1 MANTPRSILAVL
13 VISAL
18 GGVVI
23 AALGGA
29 AVVRSNVQ
37 LLLLFILII
46 PLSRILYGDIRIPR
60 VLLLGALLATLTGAL
75 LRGAASTISNDT
87 FVIAQLKQDKLQVE
101 SKILRDGM
109 RRSVSSLPLLR
120 VGTIGRAISTRADA
134 ERVLLDDNHIN
145 GVVWGTQRWVN
156 VSLRVAPEISLNALN
171 PASYARDFLT
181 RNRVANLRVIIAIP
195 LVGMSN
201 ATSLATSDF
210 IGRLADVWGTFPK
223 ALLAAQEQ
231 PDVDLDLD
239 LDLEQKLRAMARL
252 KAAWTSPAHRAVP
265 MWMTGTYHLM
275 RAVSGLELSS
285 GELKCALRSFE
296 AARAQLRPTD
306 NPDLTIAIE
315 NNLAIA
321 TVLQAGVGLE
331 TKQARRQAQKIWRST
346 AAYAAKG
353 AGKARELN
361 GVQAVLSNYAALI
374 NDNERAQQ
382 RR

>member
-120 VGTIGRAISTRADA
+120 VGTIDRAISTRLDA
-134 ERVLLDDNHIN
+134 EMVLLNDNHIN

-239 LDLEQKLRAMARL
+239 LEQKLRAMARL

-275 RAVSGLELSS
+275 RAVSGLELSR

-321 TVLQAGVGLE
+321 TLLQAGVGLE

>member
-1 MANTPRSILAVL
+1 MAKTPRSILAVL

-120 VGTIGRAISTRADA
+120 VGTIDRAISTRLDA
-134 ERVLLDDNHIN
+134 EMVLLNDNHIN

-275 RAVSGLELSS
+275 RAVSGVELSS

>member
-109 RRSVSSLPLLR
+109 RRSVSSMPLLR
-120 VGTIGRAISTRADA
+120 VGTIDRAISTRLDA
-134 ERVLLDDNHIN
+134 EMVLLDDNHIN

-231 PDVDLDLD
+231 PDVDV
-239 LDLEQKLRAMARL
+239 DLEQKLRVMARL

-321 TVLQAGVGLE
+321 TLLQAGVGLE

-353 AGKARELN
+353 AGKAPELN

>member
-120 VGTIGRAISTRADA
+120 VGTIDRAISTRLDA
-134 ERVLLDDNHIN
+134 EMVLLDDNHIN

-171 PASYARDFLT
+171 PASYARDFLI

-201 ATSLATSDF
+201 ATSPATSDF

-231 PDVDLDLD
+231 PDVDLD

-275 RAVSGLELSS
+275 RAVSGLELSR
-285 GELKCALRSFE
+285 GELYCALRSFE

-321 TVLQAGVGLE
+321 TLLQAGVGLE

-346 AAYAAKG
+346 SVYAAKG
-353 AGKARELN
+353 AGKAPELN
-361 GVQAVLSNYAALI
+361 GVQAVLSNYAALR
-374 NDNERAQQ
+374 NANESAQQ

>member
-75 LRGAASTISNDT
+75 LRGAASTVSNDT

-321 TVLQAGVGLE
+321 TLLQAGVGLE

>member
-37 LLLLFILII
+37 LLVLFILII

-75 LRGAASTISNDT
+75 LRDAASTVSNDT
-87 FVIAQLKQDKLQVE
+87 FVIAQLKQEKLQVE

-109 RRSVSSLPLLR
+109 RRSVSSMPLLR
-120 VGTIGRAISTRADA
+120 VGTIDRAISTRLDA
-134 ERVLLDDNHIN
+134 EMVLLDDNDIN

-201 ATSLATSDF
+201 ATSPATSDF

-231 PDVDLDLD
+231 PDVDV
-239 LDLEQKLRAMARL
+239 DLEQKLRAMARL

-275 RAVSGLELSS
+275 RAVSGVELSR

-321 TVLQAGVGLE
+321 TLLQAGVGLE

-353 AGKARELN
+353 AGKAPELN
-361 GVQAVLSNYAALI
+361 GAQAVLSNYAALR
-374 NDNERAQQ
+374 NANESAQQ

>member
-75 LRGAASTISNDT
+75 LRGAASTVSNDT

-120 VGTIGRAISTRADA
+120 VGTIDRAISTRLDA
-134 ERVLLDDNHIN
+134 EMVLLNDNHIN

-275 RAVSGLELSS
+275 RAVSGVELSS

>member
-120 VGTIGRAISTRADA
+120 VGTIDRAISTRLDA
-134 ERVLLDDNHIN
+134 EMVLLNDNHIN
-145 GVVWGTQRWVN
+145 GVVWGTQRWVI
-156 VSLRVAPEISLNALN
+156 VSLRVAPEFSLNALC

-201 ATSLATSDF
+201 ATSPATSDF

-231 PDVDLDLD
+231 PDVDLD

-275 RAVSGLELSS
+275 RAVSGLELSR

-321 TVLQAGVGLE
+321 TLLQAGVGLE

>member
-109 RRSVSSLPLLR
+109 RRSVSSMPLLR
-120 VGTIGRAISTRADA
+120 VGTIDRAISTRLDA
-134 ERVLLDDNHIN
+134 EMVLLDDNHIN

-181 RNRVANLRVIIAIP
+181 RNQVANLRVIIAIP

-201 ATSLATSDF
+201 ATSPATSDF
-210 IGRLADVWGTFPK
+210 IGRLSDVWGTFPK
-223 ALLAAQEQ
+223 ALRAAQEQ
-231 PDVDLDLD
+231 PDVDLD

-321 TVLQAGVGLE
+321 TLLQAGVGLE

-361 GVQAVLSNYAALI
+361 GVQAVLSNYAALR
-374 NDNERAQQ
+374 NANESAQQ

>member
-37 LLLLFILII
+37 LLVLFILII

-75 LRGAASTISNDT
+75 LRDAASTVSNDT

-120 VGTIGRAISTRADA
+120 VGTIDRAISTRLDA
-134 ERVLLDDNHIN
+134 EMVLLNDNHIN

-239 LDLEQKLRAMARL
+239 LEQKLRAMARL

-275 RAVSGLELSS
+275 RAVSGVELSS

>member
-37 LLLLFILII
+37 LLVLFILII

-239 LDLEQKLRAMARL
+239 LEQKLRAMARL

-275 RAVSGLELSS
+275 RAVSGVELSS

-321 TVLQAGVGLE
+321 TLLQAGVGLE